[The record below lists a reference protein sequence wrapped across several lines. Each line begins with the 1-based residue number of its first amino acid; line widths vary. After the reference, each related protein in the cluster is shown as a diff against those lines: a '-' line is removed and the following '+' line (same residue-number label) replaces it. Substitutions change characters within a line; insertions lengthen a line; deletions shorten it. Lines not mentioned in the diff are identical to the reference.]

1 MPDDIDLT
9 PDDELE
15 DDYLDEEV
23 DDSEDS
29 EEQSGEVDRLAQLEA
44 RLTSMEGQNVKLVR
58 DFSSA
63 VGRVQ
68 SLIDRLESGRQYD
81 TERLKTQINSAVG
94 GVEKQL
100 DTILESDIVDPE
112 IRARAQQARD
122 RLRAETEQAQM
133 KAEVEALK
141 AVVAQRQQPQ
151 QPAVDPSQLSP
162 LEVNVH
168 TMIADANLK
177 IDDFDWTEANSI
189 YAQRGEP
196 GVYAYFTNKIAERKA
211 EATAAERRQVK
222 KTNAGKGSP
231 SASGTGGDVTS
242 KLASAAES
250 GNIAEGI
257 ELLRSLGVTI

>member
-9 PDDELE
+9 PEDELE
-15 DDYLDEEV
+15 DDYLEDTEV
-23 DDSEDS
+23 EDSEDS

-141 AVVAQRQQPQ
+141 AVMVQRQQ
-151 QPAVDPSQLSP
+151 QPVVDPSQLSP

-177 IDDFDWTEANSI
+177 IDDFDWNEANSI